1 MNTHEHRKLLA
12 LGPEDLDGHTVE
24 ALSEYLEA
32 GRLPAD
38 PSIDE
43 SAGCQIALDALERLR
58 GLTPK
63 LFAADTAA
71 EPEADEQWV
80 QGILADI
87 TLDARAGRRIPVALP
102 AARADAGI
110 TEGAVRGLIRSAE
123 RAVPGVLLGKCKLEG
138 DVTEP
143 RAPVRVS
150 AEMSV
155 TFGESIPELV
165 ARVRAEIQ
173 AHLASHTT
181 LNVAGVDITVHD
193 IQYVPERIE
202 HER

>member
-24 ALSEYLEA
+24 ELSEYLEA

-123 RAVPGVLLGKCKLEG
+123 RAVPGVLIGKCKLEG

-143 RAPVRVS
+143 GAPVRVS

-181 LNVAGVDITVHD
+181 LNVAGVDITVHG